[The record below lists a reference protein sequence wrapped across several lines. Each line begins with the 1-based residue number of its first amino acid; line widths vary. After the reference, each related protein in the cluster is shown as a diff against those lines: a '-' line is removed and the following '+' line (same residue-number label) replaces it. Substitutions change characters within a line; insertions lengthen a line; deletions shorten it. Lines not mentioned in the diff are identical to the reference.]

1 MALIMSKGASIQR
14 FRSGILNEDEEAIMD
29 ILTEY
34 SLLTKSTR
42 SNGDIL
48 LEKAAKVA
56 LINSSHFSLQS
67 LLRSMGNFWEKLD
80 LSLFDALH
88 SVIIPPSEKLIPSL
102 TCHKRQFMMRK

>member
-1 MALIMSKGASIQR
+1 MALIIPKGASIQR

-56 LINSSHFSLQS
+56 LINSHHFSLQS
-67 LLRSMGNFWEKLD
+67 LLRSMGNFLGKIR
-80 LSLFDALH
+80 SLFIDALN
-88 SVIIPPSEKLIPSL
+88 SVIIPPSEKVIPSL

>member
-1 MALIMSKGASIQR
+1 MALIMPKGASIQR
-14 FRSGILNEDEEAIMD
+14 FRSGILNEDEKAIMD
-29 ILTEY
+29 VLTEY

-56 LINSSHFSLQS
+56 LINSPHFLLQS

-88 SVIIPPSEKLIPSL
+88 SVIIPPLEKLIPSL